1 MVIQAAIVTATQPRP
16 GQVFPLLPPD
26 TGLRFPYNGHQF
38 RYTVCDNTIKSGTKW
53 RPTEARLPD
62 WRAVACGNANRCL
75 RRHIPGTL
83 SHVGIYCHI
92 FRRSFPAYPE
102 ASGAGRDRKGHL
114 LTDSTDAP
122 ADKPFP
128 MKREPSRPFDP
139 HPDYA
144 QYRAQGGLPRVA
156 CPAGFDAYL
165 VTDYRRAR
173 EVLANPTVSSIA
185 ASSFHTQRGHDVSK
199 TLGPGNIIQLDG
211 ADHVRIRELLTP
223 EFTVRRMRAL
233 REYIQKIIN
242 QHIDAMLAHGA
253 GPVDFVAEFAVPI
266 PALVICEMLGVPPK
280 DRDDFQRWGTA
291 MMDTDLTRD
300 QQTGPGGEML
310 GYMARLCAIQMQ
322 QPDENTLIGRMI
334 VRSGSSLT
342 IEELTGVSVVLLVAG
357 HETTANMISLSTL
370 ALLQDPEQLAQLRD
384 DPSIAESAVEEMLR
398 YLSVV
403 HFGLL
408 RRATEDFQLNGIT
421 IKAGDWIVNAT
432 SAANRDPEVFGPT
445 ADSIDLT
452 RDAKTHLA
460 FGFGVHQC
468 LGQQLARI
476 ELAEMF
482 KILFQ
487 RIETLRLAVPAEEIP
502 LKEASFVYGVKSM
515 PVTWEIR

>member
-1 MVIQAAIVTATQPRP
+1 MT
-16 GQVFPLLPPD
+16 D
-26 TGLRFPYNGHQF
+26 TTH
-38 RYTVCDNTIKSGTKW
+38 
-53 RPTEARLPD
+53 
-62 WRAVACGNANRCL
+62 
-75 RRHIPGTL
+75 
-83 SHVGIYCHI
+83 
-92 FRRSFPAYPE
+92 
-102 ASGAGRDRKGHL
+102 
-114 LTDSTDAP
+114 AP
-122 ADKPFP
+122 AVKPFP

-144 QYRAQGGLPRVA
+144 RYRAQDGLPRVS

-165 VTDYRRAR
+165 VSDYRRAR
-173 EVLANPTVSSIA
+173 EVLANPTVSSVA

-199 TLGPGNIIQLDG
+199 PLGSGNIIQLDG
-211 ADHVRIRELLTP
+211 HEHVRIRELLTP

-233 REYIQKIIN
+233 REYIRKIIN
-242 QHIDAMLAHGA
+242 QHIDAMLAHGP

-266 PALVICEMLGVPPK
+266 PALVICEMLGVPPE

-310 GYMARLCAIQMQ
+310 GYMARLCATQMQ
-322 QPDENTLIGRMI
+322 NPDENTLIGRMI
-334 VRSGSSLT
+334 VRGNDTLT

-370 ALLQDPEQLAQLRD
+370 ALLQDPEQLAQLRS

-403 HFGLL
+403 QFGLL
-408 RRATEDFQLNGIT
+408 RRATEDFQIDDVT
-421 IKAGDWIVNAT
+421 IKAGEWIVSAT
-432 SAANRDPEVFGPT
+432 SAANRDPDVFGTT
-445 ADSIDLT
+445 ADCIDLT

-487 RIETLRLAVPAEEIP
+487 RIPTLQLAVPAADVP

-515 PVTWEIR
+515 PVAWDVPLA